1 MTSVFRGAPWLIVL
15 AGLCPALLSAQG
27 RRPAAPPSVVVI
39 ENITVIDVEAGLAR
53 AGQRI
58 VIRGDS
64 IAAVGPVSA
73 AKPSDATRTIDGTGL
88 FAIPGLVDHHVH
100 LSAGMEPALAR
111 AVRGGVTLVQ
121 AMAGDNRIAGNLAR
135 AVHAR
140 EIVGPEI
147 AYASVMAGPGFF
159 TDQRFIA
166 AGAGY
171 APGTAPW
178 AQAVT
183 ALTDLPTA
191 VAAARGSGAE
201 VLKVYAMMDGPL
213 VAALTAEAHRQ
224 GMRVVAHAT
233 VFPARPSELVAAGVD
248 VLTHVPYLS
257 WQGLPSVPAA
267 DAWNRRNGPYATT
280 PPDGP
285 AITALLQAMAAA
297 GSHLEPTLWVFHRT
311 PADSV
316 LQRWSMAVV
325 AASHGLGIPMV
336 AGTDGLI
343 DGDSTA
349 LPNIHKELELLVQAG
364 LSPAQ
369 ALASA
374 TIIPARLMGRG
385 RTHGVLAA
393 GRVADLVLLDANPL
407 EQIGHTTRI
416 RQVIRRGAEVP

>member
-1 MTSVFRGAPWLIVL
+1 MARLPLIPLVLLGGAAMPL
-15 AGLCPALLSAQG
+15 AAQG
-27 RRPAAPPSVVVI
+27 GRPAAPPRVVVI

-64 IAAVGPVSA
+64 IAAVGPVSEA
-73 AKPSDATRTIDGTGL
+73 APSDATRTIDGTGL

-100 LSAGMEPALAR
+100 LAGRMEGPLER

-121 AMAGDNRIAGNLAR
+121 ALAGDNRIAGNLAR

-159 TDQRFIA
+159 TDPRFIG

-183 ALTDLPTA
+183 ALTDLPVA
-191 VAAARGSGAE
+191 IAAARGSGAE
-201 VLKVYAMMDGPL
+201 VLKVYAMMSGPL
-213 VAALTAEAHRQ
+213 VAALTREAHRQ
-224 GMRVVAHAT
+224 GMRVVAHGT

-257 WQGLPSVPAA
+257 WQGLTWVAA
-267 DAWNRRNGPYATT
+267 DEAWNRRNGPYTTT

-285 AITALLQAMAAA
+285 VMTELLQAMAAA
-297 GSHLEPTLWVFHRT
+297 GTHLEPTLWVFHRT
-311 PADSV
+311 AADSA

-325 AASHGLGIPMV
+325 GAAHRLGIPMV

-343 DGDSTA
+343 DANSTA
-349 LPNIHKELELLVQAG
+349 LPNIHKELELLVRAG

-374 TIIPARLMGRG
+374 TIVPARLMSRG
-385 RTHGVLAA
+385 RTHGLLAA

-407 EQIGHTTRI
+407 ERIGHTTRI
-416 RQVIRRGAEVP
+416 RQVIRRGVVIP